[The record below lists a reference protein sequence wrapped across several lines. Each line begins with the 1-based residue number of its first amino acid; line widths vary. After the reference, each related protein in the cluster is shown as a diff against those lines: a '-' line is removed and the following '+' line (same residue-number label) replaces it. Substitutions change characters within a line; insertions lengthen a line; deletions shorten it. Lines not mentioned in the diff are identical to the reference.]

1 MSAVAEY
8 TLVIRNG
15 TVVDGSGGAPYRA
28 DVGVVGDRIATIG
41 RIGERGETEI
51 DAEGHVVT
59 PGFVDGHTHMDAQ
72 VFWDPLGTS
81 SCFHGVTSVV
91 MGNCGFT
98 LAPSRP
104 DARELVVQN
113 LERAEDIP
121 AESLAIGIDWSWE
134 HFAGYLDALERLPK
148 GINYAAYV
156 GHSALRSWAMGDR
169 AFEDQAT
176 ADDLAMMQT
185 ELEDALG
192 AGAVGLTTSRSG
204 NHLMTDGRPVAS
216 RIAPWDEV
224 VALVTAM
231 AAAGGG
237 VFELA
242 NESAMSS
249 PDPEVRAESMGRLHD
264 LAVASRVA
272 TTFGVTTFGD
282 SNRWKEL
289 LALLD
294 RTASAGGRMLGQ
306 SSSREQGVMYSFRTW
321 LPFDEMDGW
330 HDVRSRPLAEQEA
343 ALRDP
348 DTRRRLVDAARD
360 GTFSLGGGPPRRPD
374 YEHIQVVRQTVVPNP
389 SVAAVAAERGV
400 EPVEVIIDLGL
411 ESGFDQFFLFVTGNA
426 DADDVR
432 TILEHPH
439 TVMTFSDSGAHVSQI
454 INSSLHT
461 HLLSYWVRERQ
472 AFTLEEAVRMI
483 TLAPAAAWGFADRGL
498 VREGFVADLNVFD
511 PVRVAP
517 DLPTVVHDL
526 PGGATRLLQTA
537 TGFLATV
544 VGGEAV
550 LRHGEPTG
558 ALPGRVLRRRR

>member
-1 MSAVAEY
+1 MAEY
-8 TLVIRNG
+8 TLVVRNG
-15 TVVDGSGGAPYRA
+15 TVVDGSGLAAYRA
-28 DVGVVGDRIATIG
+28 DVGVIGDRIATVG
-41 RIGERGETEI
+41 RIRERGDQEI

-98 LAPSRP
+98 LAPSKP
-104 DARELVVQN
+104 DARALVVQN

-156 GHSALRSWAMGDR
+156 GHSALRSWAMGER
-169 AFEDQAT
+169 AFTEEAD
-176 ADDLAMMQT
+176 ADDLALMRA
-185 ELEDALG
+185 ELEDALA
-192 AGAVGLTTSRSG
+192 AGAVGFTTSRSG

-216 RIAPWDEV
+216 RVASWDEV
-224 VALVTAM
+224 VALVSATAD
-231 AAAGGG
+231 AGGG

-249 PDPEVRAESMGRLHD
+249 PDPEVRAESMGRLLE
-264 LAVASRVA
+264 LAVTTGVP

-282 SNRWKEL
+282 VNRWTEL

-294 RTASAGGRMLGQ
+294 RAAAAGGRMLGQ

-321 LPFDEMDGW
+321 LPFDDMAVWRE
-330 HDVRSRPLAEQEA
+330 VRARPLAEQEA

-348 DTRRRLVDAARD
+348 DTRRRLVEAARD
-360 GTFSLGGGPPRRPD
+360 GTFSLGGGPQRRPD
-374 YEHIQVVRQTVVPNP
+374 YDRIQVVHQAVVPNP
-389 SVAAVAAERGV
+389 SLAAVAAERGV
-400 EPVEVIIDLGL
+400 EPVEVVIDLAL
-411 ESGFDQFFLFVTGNA
+411 ETGFDQFFLFVTGNA
-426 DADDVR
+426 DAEHVR

-483 TLAPAAAWGFADRGL
+483 TLAPATAWGFADRGL

-517 DLPTVVHDL
+517 DLPTVTADL
-526 PGGATRLLQTA
+526 PGGATRLRQTA
-537 TGFLATV
+537 TGFLATI
-544 VGGEAV
+544 VGGEVV
-550 LRHGEPTG
+550 LRDREPTG
-558 ALPGRVLRRRR
+558 VLPGRVLRRRRP